1 MDNNDLI
8 QAICVMVNSIKNR
21 DSLKRIYRF
30 TFYLLRHNEK
40 KEVA

>member
-8 QAICVMVNSIKNR
+8 QAIYVMVRYLNNS
-21 DSLKRIYRF
+21 DSLKRIYRL